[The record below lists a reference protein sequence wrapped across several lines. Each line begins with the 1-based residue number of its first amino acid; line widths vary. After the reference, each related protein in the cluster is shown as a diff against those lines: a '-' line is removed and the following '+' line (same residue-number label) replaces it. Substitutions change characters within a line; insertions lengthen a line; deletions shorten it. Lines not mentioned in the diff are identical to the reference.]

1 METKNNENFLK
12 KASRKDIVSK
22 VIESL
27 NDEGYKINYKDV
39 DLILRKYAEE
49 IGNFLY
55 DGYKVLI
62 PTVGLFSLKTIKPT
76 DKVTVDRNGVVKFIK
91 YNEGDAYNAVTFK
104 TDKDLKEDLR
114 DKTFNNLFVEKKRD
128 KTITPFE
135 AMGRK
140 LLSDI
145 YNEYEGKI
153 TEAEMSK
160 IWRKRWQEMGYKLN
174 QVDDEIPE
182 DEAENE
188 NREFEIDGE
197 YIDTVF
203 DF

>member
-114 DKTFNNLFVEKKRD
+114 DKTFNNLFIEKKRD
-128 KTITPFE
+128 KVITPFE

-188 NREFEIDGE
+188 NKEFEIDGE